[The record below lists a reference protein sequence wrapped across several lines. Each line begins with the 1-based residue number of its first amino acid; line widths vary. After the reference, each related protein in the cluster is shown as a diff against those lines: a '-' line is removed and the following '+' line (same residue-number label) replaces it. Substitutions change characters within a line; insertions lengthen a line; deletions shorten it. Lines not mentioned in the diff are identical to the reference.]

1 MAGYKPLLVV
11 AIDMGTTYSG
21 YAFSFQHEFL
31 ANKLKITTNKVWQ
44 DGYNHLHTSYK
55 TPTSVLIDPEW
66 QFHSFGYEAEA
77 KYSDLTK
84 NKGEKNWLLFRRF
97 KMNLYR
103 CEISESMELESLSG
117 QRFNALSVF
126 AMSIRYL
133 KEHLSQSLPQQVADS
148 EIQYVIT
155 VPAIWDEDAKQFMRK
170 AAVQAGIPSE
180 QVTLAL
186 EPEAASIFC
195 QALLATKGSGGDMSD
210 PDDISAT
217 GSRYIVVDAGGGTV
231 DTTVHEIVK
240 GELKELH
247 KASGG
252 GWGGTQVDQEFQD
265 LLMEIFTTKVMHEFG
280 KKYKSDQL
288 ELEREFEINKRRVS
302 HNDQQIAS
310 FRLPAS
316 LREVFSLYN
325 TCSLEEHV
333 SNSRFAGL
341 VRFTGDKMRI
351 NGKVMQNLMKPTIQ
365 KIVSHVET
373 LMADPKCSG
382 ISHILLVGGFS
393 DSPFLQE
400 NFRKNFPTVVVV
412 TPLDAV
418 LSVMK
423 GAVIF
428 GHHPGVIRIRLA
440 TFTYGLD
447 TCTEFDARVHD
458 RKKMVVVEGERFCND
473 IFCRFVAM
481 NEEVPFGKGTEEE
494 VYSPMCTGQTEM
506 EFPVFKSTEESPMYT
521 TDPSCTLLGTFI
533 VPMPALMGERNRE
546 VGVRFVFG
554 GTELMVK
561 AEEKT
566 TGKLVEA
573 AFNFITK

>member
-1 MAGYKPLLVV
+1 MAQSKPLLVV

-31 ANKLKITTNKVWQ
+31 ADKLKITTNKVWQ
-44 DGYNHLHTSYK
+44 DGYNQLHTSYK

-77 KYSDLTK
+77 KYSELARASK
-84 NKGEKNWLLFRRF
+84 QKQWLLFRRF
-97 KMNLYR
+97 KMTLYTR
-103 CEISESMELESLSG
+103 KISESMELESLSG

-170 AAVQAGIPSE
+170 AAVQAGISP
-180 QVTLAL
+180 QRLTLAL
-186 EPEAASIFC
+186 EPEAASVLFRVLSSRNSYEFNG
-195 QALLATKGSGGDMSD
+195 A
-210 PDDISAT
+210 DISEP

-231 DTTVHEIVK
+231 DTTVHEVMTSGK
-240 GELKELH
+240 LKELH

-252 GWGGTQVDQEFQD
+252 DWGGTQVDDQFTE
-265 LLMEIFTTKVMHEFG
+265 LLLEIFTIKVMKEFG
-280 KKYKSDQL
+280 KTHQSDWL
-288 ELEREFEINKRRVS
+288 ELEKEFEINKRKVS
-302 HNDQQIAS
+302 GNDLQVSS

-316 LREVFSLYN
+316 LREAFSLYN
-325 TCSLEEHV
+325 TCSLEQHV

-341 VRFTGDKMRI
+341 VRFIGDKMRI
-351 NGKVMQNLMKPTIQ
+351 NGKVMQDLMKPTIQ

-400 NFRKNFPTVVVV
+400 IFRKNFPTVMVV

-428 GHHPGVIRIRLA
+428 GHHPGVVCVRLA
-440 TFTYGLD
+440 KCTYGMRYWP
-447 TCTEFDARVHD
+447 FFNDAVHD
-458 RKKMVVVEGERFCND
+458 KDKMHIVDGQRYCRDVFKTFIAEG
-473 IFCRFVAM
+473 
-481 NEEVPFGKGTEEE
+481 EEVPCYKESSEEIFTP
-494 VYSPMCTGQTEM
+494 VYSDQKTMSL
-506 EFPVFKSTEESPMYT
+506 PVYMSTERAPKYI
-521 TDPSCTLLGTFI
+521 TDHSCRQLGKFTVTLPTLIGRS
-533 VPMPALMGERNRE
+533 ARD

-554 GTELMVK
+554 ETSLRVK
-561 AEEKT
+561 AEEKA
-566 TGKLVEA
+566 TGNITEA
-573 AFNFITK
+573 TFGFQ